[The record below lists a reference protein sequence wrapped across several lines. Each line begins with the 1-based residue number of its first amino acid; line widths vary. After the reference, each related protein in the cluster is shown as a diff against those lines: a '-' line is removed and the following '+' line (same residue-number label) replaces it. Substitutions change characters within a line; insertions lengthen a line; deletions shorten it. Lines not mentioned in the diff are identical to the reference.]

1 MAVTLTLKPQQSEV
15 YETTTWRT
23 ETEGDP
29 SFPDPSALVL
39 QRGGISPPG
48 SSSLHPAPEG
58 QNQTLINFFFKKR
71 KKGLLKLLLFIFFPL
86 KSNLHVIC

>member
-1 MAVTLTLKPQQSEV
+1 MMAVTLTLKPQQSEV
-15 YETTTWRT
+15 YETTTSRT

-58 QNQTLINFFFKKR
+58 QNQTLIKNLKKG
-71 KKGLLKLLLFIFFPL
+71 KKGLLKLLLLIFFL
-86 KSNLHVIC
+86 

>member
-15 YETTTWRT
+15 YETTTSRT

-58 QNQTLINFFFKKR
+58 QNQTLIKNL
-71 KKGLLKLLLFIFFPL
+71 KKGKKGFLKLLLLIFFL
-86 KSNLHVIC
+86 

>member
-1 MAVTLTLKPQQSEV
+1 MMAVTLTLKPQQSQV
-15 YETTTWRT
+15 YETTTSRT

-58 QNQTLINFFFKKR
+58 QNQTQIKNFKKR
-71 KKGLLKLLLFIFFPL
+71 KKRLLILLLFIFFL
-86 KSNLHVIC
+86 

>member
-15 YETTTWRT
+15 YETTTSRT

-58 QNQTLINFFFKKR
+58 QNRTVIKKK
-71 KKGLLKLLLFIFFPL
+71 KKGKKGF
-86 KSNLHVIC
+86 